1 VNNTGHSTLLI
12 QNRLHANSP
21 AEVDFRAVSVY
32 RNYKENYTYGFMRKV
47 GFMKTRFVFY
57 ITVLSILY
65 GCTGHMPQTA
75 DEFRKGLPDAFM
87 GKVEKFQVNRSYT
100 EVGRSFQKMAPQCL
114 DVRIKTTSQTNT
126 SYQVIVTKWN
136 PTVRIND
143 QKAELHIQ
151 QLHEQGVLNVYEV
164 PDKGYYMMVVDAIP
178 LGNNSSEIVM
188 YRSSVGN
195 KALIKAIKGWAAG
208 EKTGCPDLTA

>member
-1 VNNTGHSTLLI
+1 
-12 QNRLHANSP
+12 
-21 AEVDFRAVSVY
+21 
-32 RNYKENYTYGFMRKV
+32 
-47 GFMKTRFVFY
+47 MKIRYVFY
-57 ITVLSILY
+57 ITIFSIIS
-65 GCTGHMPQTA
+65 GCAGHMPQSA
-75 DEFRKGLPDAFM
+75 DEFREGLPGAFL
-87 GKVEKFQVNRSYT
+87 GKVEKFQVNRSYSD
-100 EVGRSFQKMAPQCL
+100 VGKSFQKMAPQCL
-114 DVRIKTTSQTNT
+114 DVRIKSTSQSST

-136 PTVRIND
+136 PTVKING

-178 LGNNSSEIVM
+178 LGNNRSEIVM

-208 EKTGCPDLTA
+208 EKVGCPDLTA